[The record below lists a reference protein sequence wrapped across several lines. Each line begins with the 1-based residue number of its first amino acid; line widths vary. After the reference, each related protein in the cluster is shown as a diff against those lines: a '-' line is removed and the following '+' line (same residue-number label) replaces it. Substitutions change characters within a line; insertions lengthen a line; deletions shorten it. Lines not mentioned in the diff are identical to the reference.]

1 MNHNYMTQFFPC
13 FLVAFGLA
21 LLFIS
26 VFRKSNRRALKDTG
40 VLAEGIILEQ
50 SSESRTIDDIKT
62 SVNDQI
68 IVRFVTAEG
77 EWITGAMDQGF
88 QFFYTGQ
95 YKDGEKVKVFYNK
108 EDPYHFYVDSKQS
121 EMFGRIIGAVI
132 GLVIIIIG
140 LYQLL
145 AVDDSL

>member
-1 MNHNYMTQFFPC
+1 MY
-13 FLVAFGLA
+13 
-21 LLFIS
+21 
-26 VFRKSNRRALKDTG
+26 LK
-40 VLAEGIILEQ
+40 IIQLYELQ
-50 SSESRTIDDIKT
+50 YDK
-62 SVNDQI
+62 
-68 IVRFVTAEG
+68 
-77 EWITGAMDQGF
+77 QGF

-145 AVDDSL
+145 AVDDSLQNGSRDQ